1 MDYGEKSEAL
11 SGKFKFSEE
20 NFMDIVVI
28 GGGPAG
34 RTAAIEAS
42 SIGKNVTLVER
53 DKIGGTCLNEGC
65 VMVTGLNDVAKFIND
80 AKNFKNLGL
89 IDCDYQLHF
98 DKLVSGIKETVAKI
112 RHILETETL
121 DAGVE
126 IKRGNA
132 SLEDSKVISDGE
144 ELEYDKLIIATGVR
158 PLIPQTEG
166 FENALT
172 YKDILSLTELPEELN
187 IIGSGVIAAEFANVF
202 SGFGTKV
209 NVLCRTKFLKMLDED
224 IKKYVTQNLI
234 PDVTIYENLN
244 VNSIHKDGIS
254 TDTGE
259 MNGLTFFATG
269 MVPNSEIAS
278 NLVDLGERKNILV
291 NKRMQ
296 TSHEDIYAAGDV
308 TGGVG
313 TTPVARAEGVT
324 AARNA
329 CGIFKEMDYRFIPSA
344 ISLQQD
350 VAFINTENKKDG
362 INGHMKGSAGPE
374 SFWRVHDGKTG
385 FTKMNV
391 SKEGDINEIFSISP
405 SSRTSMAYMSKLLR
419 EGQKV
424 DDFDDFMEVHPSTDA
439 IYKLLRFF
447 ARFE

>member
-1 MDYGEKSEAL
+1 
-11 SGKFKFSEE
+11 
-20 NFMDIVVI
+20 MDIVVI

-42 SIGKNVTLVER
+42 SMGENVILIER

-65 VMVTGLNDVAKFIND
+65 IIVTGLNDVAKFIND
-80 AKNFKNLGL
+80 AKNFKNLKL
-89 IDCDYQLHF
+89 IDYDYELHF
-98 DKLVSGIKETVAKI
+98 DRVTSGIKETVAKI
-112 RHILETETL
+112 RHILETETM
-121 DAGVE
+121 DAGVD

-132 SLEDSKVISDGE
+132 SLEDDKVVLEGKEI
-144 ELEYDKLIIATGVR
+144 EYDKLIIATGVR
-158 PLIPQTEG
+158 PSIPQTEG
-166 FENALT
+166 FENAIT
-172 YKDILSLTELPEELN
+172 YRDILNLTELPENLI

-209 NVLCRTKFLKMLDED
+209 NILCRNRFLGVLDED
-224 IKKYVTQNLI
+224 IKRYVMENLLT
-234 PDVTIYENLN
+234 DVTIHENLE
-244 VNSIHKDGIS
+244 VNKIHEDGIS
-254 TDTGE
+254 TDKGE
-259 MNGLTFFATG
+259 MNGLVLFATG
-269 MVPNSEIAS
+269 MAPNSEIAS
-278 NLVDLGERKNILV
+278 HIVDIGDKNNIVV

-296 TSHEDIYAAGDV
+296 TSHENIYAAGNV
-308 TGGVG
+308 IGSIG

-329 CGIFKEMDYRFIPSA
+329 CGIFSEVDYRFIPSA

-350 VAFINTENKKDG
+350 VAFITSENKNNG
-362 INGHMKGSAGPE
+362 INGSIKGSAGPG
-374 SFWRVHDGKTG
+374 SFWRVHDSKTG
-385 FTKMNV
+385 LTKINV
-391 SKEGDINEIFSISP
+391 SENGDINELFSISP
-405 SSRTSMAYMSKLLR
+405 SARTSMAYMSKLLR

>member
-1 MDYGEKSEAL
+1 
-11 SGKFKFSEE
+11 
-20 NFMDIVVI
+20 MDIVIV

-42 SIGKNVTLVER
+42 SIGENVTLIER

-80 AKNFKNLGL
+80 ANNFKNLGL

-98 DKLVSGIKETVAKI
+98 DKVINGVKETVAKI
-112 RHILETETL
+112 RHILETETM

-126 IKRGNA
+126 IERGNA
-132 SLEDSKVISDGE
+132 SLEDNKVILDNKE
-144 ELEYDKLIIATGVR
+144 IKYDKLIIATGAR
-158 PLIPQTEG
+158 PFVPQIEG
-166 FENALT
+166 FENAIT
-172 YKDILSLTELPEELN
+172 YKDILNLTELPEELV
-187 IIGSGVIAAEFANVF
+187 IVGSGVIAAEFSNVF
-202 SGFGTKV
+202 SRFGTKV
-209 NVLCRTKFLKMLDED
+209 NILCRNSFLGMLDED
-224 IKKYVTQNLI
+224 IKKYVMQNLL
-234 PDVTIYENLN
+234 PDVTVHENLS
-244 VNSIHKDGIS
+244 VNSINKDGIS
-254 TDTGE
+254 TGNGE
-259 MNGLTFFATG
+259 MNGLVIFATG
-269 MVPNSEIAS
+269 MTPNSEIVS
-278 NLVDLGERKNILV
+278 NMVNLGDKNHIIV

-308 TGGVG
+308 TGGIG

-350 VAFINTENKKDG
+350 VAFINSENKKNG
-362 INGHMKGSAGPE
+362 INGHMKGSAGPG

-391 SKEGDINEIFSISP
+391 SESGDINEIFSISP

-424 DDFDDFMEVHPSTDA
+424 VDFDDFMEVHPSTDA

>member
-1 MDYGEKSEAL
+1 
-11 SGKFKFSEE
+11 
-20 NFMDIVVI
+20 MDIVVI

-42 SIGKNVTLVER
+42 SIGENVTLVER

-65 VMVTGLNDVAKFIND
+65 VMVTGLNDVAKFINE

-98 DKLVSGIKETVAKI
+98 DKLTGGIKETVSKI
-112 RHILETETL
+112 RHILETETR

-132 SLEDSKVISDGE
+132 RLEDKNVILENE
-144 ELEYDKLIIATGVR
+144 EIEYDKLIIATGVR
-158 PLIPQTEG
+158 PFVPQTEG
-166 FENALT
+166 FENAIT

-209 NVLCRTKFLKMLDED
+209 NILCRNKFLKMLDED
-224 IKKYVTQNLI
+224 IKKYVTENLL
-234 PDVTIYENLN
+234 PDVNIHENLS
-244 VNSIHKDGIS
+244 VNRINEDGIS
-254 TDTGE
+254 TGNGE
-259 MNGLTFFATG
+259 MNGLALFATG
-269 MVPNSEIAS
+269 MTPNSEIAS
-278 NLVDLGERKNILV
+278 NFVDLGERNNIIV

-308 TGGVG
+308 TGGTG

-350 VAFINTENKKDG
+350 VAFINSENKKDG
-362 INGHMKGSAGPE
+362 INGHMKGSAGPG

-385 FTKMNV
+385 FTKMNI
-391 SKEGDINEIFSISP
+391 SENGDINEIFSISP

-424 DDFDDFMEVHPSTDA
+424 EDFDDFMEVHPSTDA

>member
-1 MDYGEKSEAL
+1 
-11 SGKFKFSEE
+11 
-20 NFMDIVVI
+20 MDIVII

-42 SIGKNVTLVER
+42 SIGENVTLIER

-80 AKNFKNLGL
+80 ANNFKNLGL
-89 IDCDYQLHF
+89 IDYDYQLHF
-98 DKLVSGIKETVAKI
+98 DKLINGIKETVAKI
-112 RHILETETL
+112 RHILETETM

-132 SLEDSKVISDGE
+132 SLEDKNVILDDE
-144 ELEYDKLIIATGVR
+144 TLEYDKLIIATGVR
-158 PLIPQTEG
+158 PFVPQTEG
-166 FENALT
+166 FENAIT

-209 NVLCRTKFLKMLDED
+209 NVLCRNKFLKMLDDD
-224 IKKYVTQNLI
+224 IKRYVTQNLI
-234 PDVTIYENLN
+234 PDVTIHENLS
-244 VNSIHKDGIS
+244 VNSIDKDSIS
-254 TDTGE
+254 TGNGE

-278 NLVDLGERKNILV
+278 DLVDLGERKNIIV

-296 TSHEDIYAAGDV
+296 TSREDIYAAGDV

-350 VAFINTENKKDG
+350 VAFINAEDKKDG
-362 INGHMKGSAGPE
+362 INGHLKGSAGPG

-385 FTKMNV
+385 LTKMNI
-391 SKEGDINEIFSISP
+391 SEDGDINEIFSISP

>member
-1 MDYGEKSEAL
+1 
-11 SGKFKFSEE
+11 
-20 NFMDIVVI
+20 MDIVII

-42 SIGKNVTLVER
+42 SIGENVILVER

-80 AKNFKNLGL
+80 AKNFKNMGL
-89 IDCDYQLHF
+89 IDYDCQLHF
-98 DKLVSGIKETVAKI
+98 DKIINGVKETVAKI
-112 RHILETETL
+112 RHILESETR

-126 IKRGNA
+126 IIRGNA
-132 SLEDSKVISDGE
+132 SLEDGKVILRGKGI
-144 ELEYDKLIIATGVR
+144 EYDKLIIATGVR
-158 PLIPQTEG
+158 PFVPQIEG
-166 FENALT
+166 FENAIT
-172 YKDILSLTELPEELN
+172 YKDVLNLTELPEELI
-187 IIGSGVIAAEFANVF
+187 IIGSGVVAAEFSNVF
-202 SGFGTKV
+202 SSMGTNV
-209 NVLCRTKFLKMLDED
+209 NILCRNRFLGMLDED
-224 IKKYVTQNLI
+224 IKRYVTENLL
-234 PDVTIYENLN
+234 PDVKIRENLK
-244 VNSIHKDGIS
+244 VNKIYADGIS
-254 TDTGE
+254 TGNGE
-259 MNGLTFFATG
+259 MEGLVLFATG
-269 MVPNSEIAS
+269 MTPNSEIAS
-278 NLVDLGERKNILV
+278 HIVDIGDKNNIV
-291 NKRMQ
+291 VDKRMQ
-296 TSHEDIYAAGDV
+296 TSHGNIYAAGDV
-308 TGGVG
+308 TGGIG

-329 CGIFKEMDYRFIPSA
+329 CGIFAEMDYRFIPSA

-350 VAFINTENKKDG
+350 VAFLKSENKKDG
-362 INGHMKGSAGPE
+362 INGHMKGSAGPG

-385 FTKMNV
+385 LTKINV
-391 SKEGDINEIFSISP
+391 SEEGDINELFSISP

>member
-1 MDYGEKSEAL
+1 
-11 SGKFKFSEE
+11 
-20 NFMDIVVI
+20 MDIVVI

-42 SIGKNVTLVER
+42 SIGENVTLIER

-65 VMVTGLNDVAKFIND
+65 VIVTGLNDVAKFIRD
-80 AKNFKNLGL
+80 AQNFKNLGL
-89 IDCDYQLHF
+89 INYDYQLYF
-98 DKLVSGIKETVAKI
+98 DNVINGIRETVAKI
-112 RHILETETL
+112 RHILEIETK

-126 IKRGNA
+126 IDRGNA
-132 SLEDSKVISDGE
+132 RLENNKVILDNKE
-144 ELEYDKLIIATGVR
+144 IEYDKLIIATGAR
-158 PLIPQTEG
+158 PFVPQIEG
-166 FENALT
+166 FENAIT
-172 YKDILSLTELPEELN
+172 YKDILNLTELPEELI

-209 NVLCRTKFLKMLDED
+209 NVLCRNKFLGMLDED
-224 IKKYVTQNLI
+224 IKKYVT
-234 PDVTIYENLN
+234 ENLLPDITIHEN
-244 VNSIHKDGIS
+244 LSVNTIHKDGIS
-254 TDTGE
+254 TGNGE
-259 MNGLTFFATG
+259 MNGLVFFATG
-269 MVPNSEIAS
+269 MVPNSEVVS
-278 NLVDLGERKNILV
+278 NLVDLGERKNIIV

-296 TSHEDIYAAGDV
+296 TSNEDIYAAGDV
-308 TGGVG
+308 TGGIG

-329 CGIFKEMDYRFIPSA
+329 CGIFKEMDYRFIPGA

-350 VAFINTENKKDG
+350 VAFINAQNKTDG
-362 INGHMKGSAGPE
+362 INGHMKGSAGPG

-385 FTKMNV
+385 FTKMNIG
-391 SKEGDINEIFSISP
+391 EDGNINEIFSVSP

-424 DDFDDFMEVHPSTDA
+424 EDFDDFMEVHPSTDA

>member
-1 MDYGEKSEAL
+1 
-11 SGKFKFSEE
+11 
-20 NFMDIVVI
+20 MDIVVI

-34 RTAAIEAS
+34 RTAAIEVS
-42 SIGKNVTLVER
+42 SIGENVILVER

-89 IDCDYQLHF
+89 IDYEYGFHF
-98 DKLVSGIKETVAKI
+98 NKIIEGIKETVAKI
-112 RHILETETL
+112 RHILETETR

-126 IKRGNA
+126 IRRGNA
-132 SLEDSKVISDGE
+132 SLEDNKVILDNKE
-144 ELEYDKLIIATGVR
+144 IEYDKLIMATGVR
-158 PLIPQTEG
+158 PFIPQIEG
-166 FENALT
+166 FENAIT
-172 YKDILSLTELPEELN
+172 YKDILNLTELPEELI

-209 NVLCRTKFLKMLDED
+209 NVLCRNNFLKMLDED
-224 IKKYVTQNLI
+224 IKRYVTRDLI
-234 PDVTIYENLN
+234 PDVTIHENLS

-254 TDTGE
+254 TGNGE
-259 MNGLTFFATG
+259 MNGLVLFATG
-269 MVPNSEIAS
+269 MVPNSEIVS
-278 NLVDLGERKNILV
+278 NIVDLGERNNIVV

-308 TGGVG
+308 TGGIG

-350 VAFINTENKKDG
+350 VAFINAENKKNG
-362 INGHMKGSAGPE
+362 INGHMKGSAGPG

-391 SKEGDINEIFSISP
+391 SEDGDINEIFSISP

>member
-1 MDYGEKSEAL
+1 
-11 SGKFKFSEE
+11 
-20 NFMDIVVI
+20 MDIVII

-42 SIGKNVTLVER
+42 SIGENVTLVER

-80 AKNFKNLGL
+80 AENFKNLGL
-89 IDCDYQLHF
+89 IDCDYRLHF
-98 DKLVSGIKETVAKI
+98 DKVTGGIKETVSKI

-132 SLEDSKVISDGE
+132 SFKDSKVVLDGE
-144 ELEYDKLIIATGVR
+144 MINYDKLIIATGVR
-158 PLIPQTEG
+158 PFVPKTEG
-166 FENALT
+166 SENAIT
-172 YKDILSLTELPEELN
+172 YRDILNLTELPKKLI

-202 SGFGTKV
+202 SGFGTEV
-209 NVLCRTKFLKMLDED
+209 HILCRNNFLKMLDEE
-224 IKKYVTQNLI
+224 IRSYVTKNLI
-234 PDVTIYENLN
+234 PDVTIHENLN
-244 VNSIHKDGIS
+244 VNGIHKDGVF
-254 TDTGE
+254 TDKGE
-259 MNGLTFFATG
+259 MDGLPLFATG
-269 MVPNSEIAS
+269 MVPNSEIVS
-278 NLVDLGERKNILV
+278 GIVDRGDRNNILV

-296 TSHEDIYAAGDV
+296 TSHEDIYAAGNV
-308 TGGVG
+308 TGGIG
-313 TTPVARAEGVT
+313 TTPVARAEGVV

-350 VAFINTENKKDG
+350 VAFINAENKKDG
-362 INGHMKGSAGPE
+362 INGHIKGSAGPG

-385 FTKMNV
+385 FTKMNI
-391 SKEGDINEIFSISP
+391 SEGGDINEIFSISP
-405 SSRTSMAYMSKLLR
+405 SSRTSMAYLSKLLR

>member
-1 MDYGEKSEAL
+1 
-11 SGKFKFSEE
+11 
-20 NFMDIVVI
+20 MDIVVV

-42 SIGKNVTLVER
+42 SIGENVILVER

-65 VMVTGLNDVAKFIND
+65 VIVTGLNDVAKFIND

-89 IDCDYQLHF
+89 IEDDYQLRF
-98 DKLVSGIKETVAKI
+98 DNVIKGVKETVAKI

-126 IKRGNA
+126 IVRGNA
-132 SLEDSKVISDGE
+132 SLEEGKVILDSE
-144 ELEYDKLIIATGVR
+144 EIQYDKLIIATGAK
-158 PLIPQTEG
+158 PFIPQTEG
-166 FENALT
+166 FENAIT
-172 YKDILSLTELPEELN
+172 YKDILNLTELPEEL
-187 IIGSGVIAAEFANVF
+187 IIVGSGVIAAEFANVF
-202 SGFGTKV
+202 SSMGTNV
-209 NVLCRTKFLKMLDED
+209 NILCRNRFLGMLDED
-224 IKKYVTQNLI
+224 VKKYVTKNLLHN
-234 PDVTIYENLN
+234 VTIHENLG
-244 VNSIHKDGIS
+244 VNKIYEGGIS
-254 TDTGE
+254 TDKGD
-259 MNGLTFFATG
+259 MSGLVLFATG
-269 MVPNSEIAS
+269 MTPNSEIAS
-278 NLVDLGERKNILV
+278 HIVDLGDKNNIVV

-308 TGGVG
+308 TGGIG
-313 TTPVARAEGVT
+313 NTPVARAEGVT

-350 VAFINTENKKDG
+350 VAFINSENKNDG
-362 INGHMKGSAGPE
+362 ISGHMKGSAGPG

-385 FTKMNV
+385 FTKINV
-391 SKEGDINEIFSISP
+391 SENGDINEIFSISP

-439 IYKLLRFF
+439 IYKLIRFF

>member
-1 MDYGEKSEAL
+1 
-11 SGKFKFSEE
+11 
-20 NFMDIVVI
+20 MDIVVI

-42 SIGKNVTLVER
+42 SIGENVTLVER
-53 DKIGGTCLNEGC
+53 GKIGGTCLNEGC

-89 IDCDYQLHF
+89 IDCDCELHF
-98 DKLVSGIKETVAKI
+98 DKLIGGIKETVSKI
-112 RHILETETL
+112 RHILEVETT

-132 SLEDSKVISDGE
+132 RLEDKSVILEDE
-144 ELEYDKLIIATGVR
+144 TLEYDKVIIATGVR
-158 PLIPQTEG
+158 PLIPQTKG
-166 FENALT
+166 FENAIT
-172 YKDILSLTELPEELN
+172 YKDILNLTELPEELV

-202 SGFGTKV
+202 SGFGTRV
-209 NVLCRTKFLKMLDED
+209 NILCRNNFLKMLDDD
-224 IKKYVTQNLI
+224 IKRYVTENLI
-234 PDVTIYENLN
+234 PDVTIHENLD
-244 VNSIHKDGIS
+244 VNSIHKDGVS
-254 TDTGE
+254 TGNGE
-259 MNGLTFFATG
+259 IKGMPLFATG
-269 MVPNSEIAS
+269 MVPNSEIAAGI
-278 NLVDLGERKNILV
+278 VDLGERNNIVV

-296 TSHEDIYAAGDV
+296 TSREDIYAAGDV
-308 TGGVG
+308 TGGIG

-350 VAFINTENKKDG
+350 VAFINAENKNDG
-362 INGHMKGSAGPE
+362 INGHLKGSAGPG

-385 FTKMNV
+385 FTKMNI
-391 SKEGDINEIFSISP
+391 SKDGDINEIFSISP
-405 SSRTSMAYMSKLLR
+405 SSRTSMAYMSKFLR

>member
-1 MDYGEKSEAL
+1 
-11 SGKFKFSEE
+11 
-20 NFMDIVVI
+20 MDIIII

-42 SIGKNVTLVER
+42 SIGENVILVER
-53 DKIGGTCLNEGC
+53 DKVGGTCLNEGC
-65 VMVTGLNDVAKFIND
+65 VIVTGLNDVAKFIND

-89 IDCDYQLHF
+89 MDCDYQLHF
-98 DKLVSGIKETVAKI
+98 DRVINGIKGNVGKI
-112 RHILETETL
+112 RRILETETT

-132 SLEDSKVISDGE
+132 SLEDNKVILDGK
-144 ELEYDKLIIATGVR
+144 ELEYDKLIIATGTR
-158 PLIPQTEG
+158 PFVPQIEG
-166 FENALT
+166 FENAIT
-172 YKDILSLTELPEELN
+172 YKDILNLTELPEELI

-209 NVLCRTKFLKMLDED
+209 NVLCRNRFLGMLDED
-224 IKKYVTQNLI
+224 IKKYVTENLL
-234 PDVTIYENLN
+234 PDVTIHENLS

-254 TDTGE
+254 TGNGE
-259 MNGLTFFATG
+259 MNGLVFFATG

-278 NLVDLGERKNILV
+278 NLVDMGEKNNILV

-308 TGGVG
+308 TGGIG

-350 VAFINTENKKDG
+350 VAFINAENKKDG
-362 INGHMKGSAGPE
+362 INGHMKGSAGPG
-374 SFWRVHDGKTG
+374 SFWRVQDGKTG
-385 FTKMNV
+385 ITKINV
-391 SKEGDINEIFSISP
+391 SENGDINELFSISP
-405 SSRTSMAYMSKLLR
+405 SSRTSMAYISKLLR

-439 IYKLLRFF
+439 IYKLIRFF

>member
-1 MDYGEKSEAL
+1 
-11 SGKFKFSEE
+11 
-20 NFMDIVVI
+20 MDIVVI

-42 SIGKNVTLVER
+42 SIGENVILIER

-65 VMVTGLNDVAKFIND
+65 VIVTGLNDVAKFIND

-89 IDCDYQLHF
+89 IEDNYKLHF
-98 DKLVSGIKETVAKI
+98 NKVISGVKETVARI
-112 RHILETETL
+112 RHILETETM

-126 IKRGNA
+126 IKKGDA
-132 SLEDSKVISDGE
+132 SLEDDKVVLRGKEI
-144 ELEYDKLIIATGVR
+144 EYDKLIISTGVR
-158 PLIPQTEG
+158 PFIPQTEG
-166 FENALT
+166 FENAIT
-172 YKDILSLTELPEELN
+172 YSDILNLTELPEDLI

-209 NVLCRTKFLKMLDED
+209 NILCRNKFLGLLDED
-224 IKKYVTQNLI
+224 IKRYVMENLLT
-234 PDVTIYENLN
+234 DVTIHENLE
-244 VNSIHKDGIS
+244 VNKIYEDGIS
-254 TDTGE
+254 TDKGK
-259 MNGLTFFATG
+259 MDGRVLFATG

-278 NLVDLGERKNILV
+278 HIVDIGDKNNIIV
-291 NKRMQ
+291 DKRMQ
-296 TSHEDIYAAGDV
+296 TSHENIYAAGNV
-308 TGGVG
+308 VGSVG

-329 CGIFKEMDYRFIPSA
+329 CGIFAEVDYRFIPSA

-350 VAFINTENKKDG
+350 VAFITSENKNKG
-362 INGHMKGSAGPE
+362 INGHIKGSAGPG

-385 FTKMNV
+385 LTKINV
-391 SKEGDINEIFSISP
+391 SENGDINQIFSISP
-405 SSRTSMAYMSKLLR
+405 SARTSMAYMSKLLR